1 MKQKNK
7 CGRSAPQS
15 PKRRLLKPKPGFAV
29 IILAIFSLF
38 ATNSYAQGVN
48 DGNSDLASNKLFA
61 MNNDVSI
68 VSDNYEPGLASGSVV
83 QQREITGTVVDE
95 TGSPLPG
102 VSVSIKGTTIGI
114 LTGADG
120 KFSLRVPSEGGTLA
134 FSFVGMIGQEIAIT
148 SSNTYRVTLA
158 EDRVALGEVV
168 VIGYGSVSKK
178 ELTSAVSSVNRESF
192 LDVASVNPVMQIAG
206 KVAGVSIINT
216 AAADPNST
224 ANIQVRGVSS
234 RTAGIEPL
242 VVINGVPGGNLQN
255 INENDIESI
264 SILKDGAASSIYGT
278 RGSNGVILV
287 TTKKGVADGQFRAS
301 YNGYVSFDVAKREI
315 NVLTAEQ
322 WRNHPERGN
331 DFGASTDWFEELT
344 HTGVTQN
351 HTFQFSGGDP
361 RNNYRATIDVRDASG
376 IDIRS
381 TRESVGARLSLNH
394 IAANELYQIGINI
407 APRVIN
413 SNDADYSVFWQAL
426 SLNPTMPVMNPDNP
440 SLFYEPTTWEAIN
453 PVELLK
459 LEQDR
464 TETRYL
470 DWDGTLKIN
479 LLPLFAPG
487 SNHVLNTSVTI
498 AQQINDDNS
507 YWFRPSTST
516 QAIKVGRKGQASQSR
531 ANTQQKSFEWLV
543 NYGTKIAEH
552 NIKVLGGYSYQY
564 FVNTSLTAENSDF
577 TTDMFGYNNL
587 DDGSYNSSS
596 VGRLGMTSGK
606 QDSKLVAF
614 FGRLSYDYKGKY
626 LATASL
632 RYEGSSKFGA
642 NNKWGYFPAVSFG
655 WLMSEETFIKDIS
668 WINELKIRGDYGITG
683 NQNFS
688 NYNSLSTMGATG
700 STTQTLYRGTYYVGW
715 APNRNPNA
723 DLRWELGKNWNVGVD
738 FAFLNNRLS
747 GSLTYFNRTQQDL
760 LGNYEVSVP
769 PNIVNT
775 SFVNVGT
782 MRNTGFETEI
792 NFAAI
797 QNKDFSYNI
806 GFIASTQNN
815 KFISFSNDLYSG
827 QTFYWQSSFPAPGSP
842 GSVQRIEEGQRIGTF
857 YTYEYAG
864 VDDIGNWLIYGSDGE
879 VKSITEGVDI
889 DKVAVGNGLP
899 KLMLST
905 SHNFKYK
912 NFDLSLFFRGNFGY
926 QVYNI
931 HEFYW
936 GLQSAAANL
945 NVLDLTFTKN
955 NHIVKG
961 MNEHNSYF
969 VQNADFMKLDV
980 ATLGYTLKT
989 NSKWIG
995 DVRIYFTGRNMLL
1008 LTGYDGVDPD
1018 IFPVNGLEPGVP
1030 SGKKSYYPATRQYL
1044 FGLRLNF

>member
-1 MKQKNK
+1 MKKTL
-7 CGRSAPQS
+7 RSWLSQCRS
-15 PKRRLLKPKPGFAV
+15 PKRRQLRSLPGYAV
-29 IILAIFSLF
+29 IVLIISCLSVSQSFAQQGINPDDAPAGSTMLAMLS
-38 ATNSYAQGVN
+38 G
-48 DGNSDLASNKLFA
+48 GNP
-61 MNNDVSI
+61 
-68 VSDNYEPGLASGSVV
+68 SDNVSLLPESSTAL
-83 QQREITGTVVDE
+83 QQREISGTVTDVNRN
-95 TGSPLPG
+95 PLPG
-102 VSVSIKGTTIGI
+102 VSITVKGTTIGN
-114 LTGADG
+114 LTDINGRY
-120 KFSLRVPSEGGTLA
+120 SLRIPSDAQTLV
-134 FSFVGMIGQEIAIT
+134 FSFVGMTSQEIPVTA
-148 SSNTYRVTLA
+148 SNTYDVTLS
-158 EDRVALGEVV
+158 EDVVALADVV

-178 ELTSAVSSVNRESF
+178 ELTSAVSSISSEDF
-192 LDVASVNPVMQIAG
+192 LNVPSVNPVMQIAG

-216 AAADPNST
+216 AAADPNSS

-287 TTKKGVADGQFRAS
+287 TTKKGVTDGQFRAS

-315 NVLTAEQ
+315 NVLTPEE
-322 WRNHPERGN
+322 WRSHPERGN
-331 DFGASTDWFEELT
+331 DFGSSTDWFGELVR
-344 HTGVTQN
+344 TGVTQN
-351 HTFQFSGGDP
+351 HTLQFSGGDP
-361 RNNYRATIDVRDASG
+361 RNNYRATIDVRDATG

-381 TRESVGARLSLNH
+381 TRQSMGARLSLNH
-394 IAANELYQIGINI
+394 IAANELYQVGLNI

-413 SNDADYSVFWQAL
+413 ADNADYSVFWQAL
-426 SLNPTMPVMNPDNP
+426 SLNPTMPIMNPDDP
-440 SLFYEPTTWEAIN
+440 SLFYEPTTWEAVN

-459 LEQDR
+459 LEKNK

-470 DWDGTLKIN
+470 DWDGTFRLN
-479 LLPLFAPG
+479 LLPLLAPG
-487 SNHVLNTSVTI
+487 SIHTLNTSVTV
-498 AQQINDDNS
+498 AQQINDNNN

-516 QAIKVGRKGQASQSR
+516 QAIKLGRKGQASQSR
-531 ANTQQKSFEWLV
+531 GNSQQKSFEWLV
-543 NYGTKIAEH
+543 NYSTKVADH

-564 FVNTSLTAENSDF
+564 FMNTSLSIENSDF
-577 TTDMFGYNNL
+577 TTDMFEWNNM
-587 DDGSYNSSS
+587 DDGSYNSAS
-596 VGRLGMTSGK
+596 VGRLGQSTGK
-606 QDSKLVAF
+606 QDSKLIAF

-632 RYEGSSKFGA
+632 RYEGSSRFGA
-642 NNKWGYFPAVSFG
+642 NHKWGYFPAVSFG
-655 WLMSEETFIKDIS
+655 WMLSEENFMQDIG
-668 WINELKIRGDYGITG
+668 WINELKLRGDYGITG

-688 NYNSLSTMGATG
+688 NYNSLATMGATG
-700 STTQTLYRGTYYVGW
+700 STTQTPFRGQYYVGW
-715 APNRNPNA
+715 APNRNPNPN
-723 DLRWELGKNWNVGVD
+723 LRWELGKNWNIGVD
-738 FAFLNNRLS
+738 FALLNNRIS
-747 GSLTYFNRTQQDL
+747 GSFTYFNRTQQDL

-782 MRNTGFETEI
+782 MRNTGIETEV
-792 NFAAI
+792 NFNAVRT
-797 QNKDFSYNI
+797 KDFSYNI
-806 GFIASTQNN
+806 GVIASTQNN
-815 KFISFSNDLYSG
+815 KFISFSNDLYAG

-842 GSVQRIEEGQRIGTF
+842 GSVQGIEEGSRIGTF
-857 YTYEYAG
+857 FTYPYAG
-864 VDDIGNWLIYGSDGE
+864 VDELGNWLIRGADGE

-905 SHNFKYK
+905 NHSFKYK
-912 NFDLSLFFRGNFGY
+912 NFDLTLFFRGNFGY

-955 NHIVKG
+955 KHIVKG

-969 VQNADFMKLDV
+969 VQDADFLKLDV
-980 ATLGYTLKT
+980 ATLGYTIKPKT
-989 NSKWIG
+989 KWLG
-995 DVRIYFTGRNMLL
+995 DVRVYFTGRNLL
-1008 LTGYDGVDPD
+1008 LMTGYDGVDPD

-1044 FGLRLNF
+1044 FGLRVNF